1 MMRRLPT
8 VAMAAVLALAT
19 AAPASA
25 DRVNDVAN
33 DIGGAV
39 CVIVGAD
46 PTFHGINSIG
56 QALNQRAGSPT
67 RPPDGSSPSQCP
79 PTARGTSHSSTCT
92 PRHLAGGQR
101 EP

>member
-1 MMRRLPT
+1 MMRLLPT

-56 QALNQRAGSPT
+56 QALNQRGFTEQAAGRVIALSV
-67 RPPDGSSPSQCP
+67 SAYCP
-79 PTARGTSHSSTCT
+79 WHQPLIDLYTKAAHWRS
-92 PRHLAGGQR
+92 A
-101 EP
+101 

>member
-56 QALNQRAGSPT
+56 QALNQRGFTDQAAGRVIALSV
-67 RPPDGSSPSQCP
+67 SAYCP
-79 PTARGTSHSSTCT
+79 WHQPLIELYTKASRWRS
-92 PRHLAGGQR
+92 A
-101 EP
+101 

>member
-1 MMRRLPT
+1 MIRLLPT
-8 VAMAAVLALAT
+8 VALVAGLALAT

-56 QALNQRAGSPT
+56 HALNQQGFTDQAAGRVIALSV
-67 RPPDGSSPSQCP
+67 SAYCP
-79 PTARGTSHSSTCT
+79 WHQPLIDLYTKASRWRS
-92 PRHLAGGQR
+92 A
-101 EP
+101 